1 MRLNYLE
8 AVMRSKQVTREE
20 LAKAVDMNYVTL
32 SKRLTGSIDLKLS
45 EIRSITDYLKLNDE
59 EIKLCFF
66 RQESFQKETN

>member
-8 AVMRSKQVTREE
+8 AVMRNKQVTREE

-45 EIRSITDYLKLNDE
+45 EIRSITDYLELNDE

-66 RQESFQKETN
+66 RTESFQKETN